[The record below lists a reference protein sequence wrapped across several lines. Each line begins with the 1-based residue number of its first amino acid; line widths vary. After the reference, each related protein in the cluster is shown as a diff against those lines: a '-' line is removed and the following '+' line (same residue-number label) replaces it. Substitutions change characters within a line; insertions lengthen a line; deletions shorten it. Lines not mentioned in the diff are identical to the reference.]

1 MKIIH
6 WVKCLLIV
14 LIAWFGILAESKEN
28 DTIIADVT
36 KIIQKK
42 IEKAKWLKNSVARAD
57 LFNIPVM
64 VAVFEEQKVDVSKTD
79 GEDPEIFSRVIAN
92 NLIKKA
98 LKNSFNKFDTF
109 IVDTVFDEYTEEGKT
124 DFYILRNYVA
134 KVDNKR
140 KPVFIVSTEILMKE
154 TYQSVGSDFQDSL
167 LVAMRTDSIEKE
179 IVPEKK
185 KKKKS
190 WFRRKKKKKKTVNT
204 ENADSTNLNTDT
216 LIGKDT
222 LTEIFLGT
230 DSIKIY
236 EEDKDKN
243 RNLILFICLIS
254 VAVILLTLF
263 LFRKGKSLEN

>member
-36 KIIQKK
+36 KIIQK

-185 KKKKS
+185 KKKKVGLEE
-190 WFRRKKKKKKTVNT
+190 KEEEKTVNT